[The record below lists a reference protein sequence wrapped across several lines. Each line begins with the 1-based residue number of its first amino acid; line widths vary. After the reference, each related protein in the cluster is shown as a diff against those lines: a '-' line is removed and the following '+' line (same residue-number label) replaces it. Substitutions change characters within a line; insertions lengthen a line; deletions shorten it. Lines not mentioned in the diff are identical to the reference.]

1 MSVEVHDALQD
12 RVESISAQGACAS
25 DVDGMEDPGI
35 LVCNA
40 GRLVTRKDL
49 LTGIWES
56 EHVNDSG
63 YLRLYISQLRKK
75 IEDDPS
81 RPKYL
86 KTEQGTGCRLD
97 LPSAGK

>member
-1 MSVEVHDALQD
+1 MRLTPTEWKVLE
-12 RVESISAQGACAS
+12 
-25 DVDGMEDPGI
+25 I
-35 LVCNA
+35 LVRNA

-49 LTGIWES
+49 LAGIWGA

-63 YLRLYISQLRKK
+63 YLRLYVSQLRKK

-86 KTEQGTGCRLD
+86 KTEQGMGYRLD
-97 LPSAGK
+97 LPSAGGGE

>member
-1 MSVEVHDALQD
+1 VEGSGD
-12 RVESISAQGACAS
+12 
-25 DVDGMEDPGI
+25 
-35 LVCNA
+35 LVRNA

-49 LTGIWES
+49 LTGIWGA

-63 YLRLYISQLRKK
+63 YLRLYVSQLRKK

-86 KTEQGTGCRLD
+86 KTEQGMGYRLD
-97 LPSAGK
+97 LPSAGGGE